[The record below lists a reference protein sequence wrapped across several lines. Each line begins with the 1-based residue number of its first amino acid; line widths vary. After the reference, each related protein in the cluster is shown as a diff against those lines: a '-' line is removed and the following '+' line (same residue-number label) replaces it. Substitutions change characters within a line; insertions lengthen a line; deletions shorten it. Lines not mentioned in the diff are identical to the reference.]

1 MKTIK
6 KTNKPSQCDII
17 LKFMQTHKNGITG
30 KQAYKAAH
38 SMNLAQRIYDLKK
51 RGHRIVDD
59 YVVVTNEFGEK
70 YRVKQYR
77 LVK

>member
-1 MKTIK
+1 
-6 KTNKPSQCDII
+6 
-17 LKFMQTHKNGITG
+17 MQTHKNGITG

-38 SMNLAQRIYDLKK
+38 SMNLPQRIYDLKR
-51 RGHRIVDD
+51 RGHKIVSD
-59 YVVVTNEFGEK
+59 YVEEKNDFGEK